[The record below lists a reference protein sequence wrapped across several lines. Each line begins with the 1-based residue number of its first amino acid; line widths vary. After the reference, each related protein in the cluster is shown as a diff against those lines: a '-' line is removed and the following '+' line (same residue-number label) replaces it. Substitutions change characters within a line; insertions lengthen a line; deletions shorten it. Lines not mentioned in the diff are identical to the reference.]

1 MTGDTSYR
9 TCLSG
14 DALLLV
20 EFEARIDP
28 AINARAV
35 ALATTLATARLP
47 GVRDVLPTYATVAIH
62 FDPLRTDLAAILAA
76 IERHADAPSTLEVA
90 ERPLIEVPVCYG
102 GAFGP
107 DLDEVAAFGG
117 CTAEDVIDRHSSRTY
132 QVYMLGFVPGFAYL
146 GIVDDRIAMPRRAAP
161 RQAVDQGSV
170 GIAGQQT
177 GVYPIRT
184 PGGWRIVGRTP
195 RRFFDPNRASPSLVG
210 PGDRV
215 RFLPITLEQFAAC
228 ADAAGGL

>member
-28 AINARAV
+28 AINARAI
-35 ALATTLATARLP
+35 ALAAALTTARLP
-47 GVRDVLPTYATVAIH
+47 GVRDVLPTYASVAIH
-62 FDPLRTDLAAILAA
+62 FDPLRADLAAILAA
-76 IERHADAPSTLEVA
+76 IERHADAAAADEVA
-90 ERPLIEVPVCYG
+90 ERALIEVPVCYG

-107 DLDEVAAFGG
+107 DLDEVAEFGG
-117 CTAEDVIDRHSSRTY
+117 CTAEDVIERHSSRTY

-146 GIVDDRIAMPRRAAP
+146 GTVDDRIAMPRRAAP
-161 RQAVDQGSV
+161 RQAVEPGSV

-195 RRFFDPNRASPSLVG
+195 LRFFDPNRDSPSLLG

-215 RFLPITLEQFAAC
+215 RFCPITPEQLAAFT
-228 ADAAGGL
+228 DHRP